1 MEKEIADAHL
11 VLTIAVCPIEVKM
24 SKSKYRKSTA
34 VVIERKYIDFLTS
47 IELNETKPS
56 KTKLSKTGQ
65 NVFLIFLTKRQVAKV
80 GRKGKEKWVIVNNGE
95 IVFPYC
101 EAKKKYGIPAST
113 FSRAIDQLIEFGLID
128 INHLRGGMAKDMTT
142 YYISDR
148 WRDYETPG
156 FKKQFRPKEH
166 PWVGIHS

>member
-1 MEKEIADAHL
+1 
-11 VLTIAVCPIEVKM
+11 M
-24 SKSKYRKSTA
+24 SKSKYRKSTV

-47 IELNETKPS
+47 IELNETKPN

-65 NVFLIFLTKRQVAKV
+65 NVFLIFLTKRQVAQV

-101 EAKKKYGIPAST
+101 DAKDKYGIPAST

-128 INHLRGGMAKDMTT
+128 INHLGGGMVKDMTT

-148 WRDYETPG
+148 WRDYGTPE